1 MDKHTD
7 YSETARAIPFIIMR
21 DNKGFEVTPEAIAF
35 LNTLSAKK
43 LAVISIVGKYRT
55 GKSYFINKVL
65 LNMPQRAEGFAVGPT
80 VNPCTKGLWLW
91 NRTIPA
97 SNFGG
102 DSDLEVLIMDTE
114 GFGGVDEGVNHDTR
128 IFLFSILLS
137 SFFIYNSVG
146 SIDENALQSLSLII
160 NIAKDIRVKAFGQD
174 SEEDLAAAF
183 PTFLWVVRDFILSI
197 EDNKGRNMTP
207 KEYLENAL
215 ALQKGI
221 SEQTEAKNRIRKHFK
236 QFFQNR
242 DCMTFVRPAKNEYD
256 LRNLEKISDDQL
268 REEFVNEINRAREKI
283 FQTVKAKSIA
293 GRNLSGPLFL
303 EAVYAYV
310 EAVNSGKVPNIEQI
324 WNYACQE
331 ASRKAFQDSMKL
343 LDKALLAQKADI
355 TGKGLGKDAR
365 RQIEKEILKEFK
377 IKAVGDKKQI
387 DEMKEKLERA
397 IAERLDSCEKT
408 QQRELEKEL
417 QALLD
422 RKTCFIKNQVL
433 SNALKGIEEV
443 QREFDLLTK
452 EILSQETS
460 DSWKNEYV
468 ARLVA
473 EKEKEVIYIIL
484 NKKAEMERVGNEKLA
499 QLEEEAESFKH
510 KARSLEEENQDL
522 KLKEIRY
529 DANLK
534 NMAREIED
542 LQKRLDSTR
551 LESQEKVFQLKQL
564 QSEIEI
570 RKQRESLDA
579 DNLEKRFKNEMDR
592 QSLEHEREK
601 AELRKNHSLALN
613 QAELYKK
620 EMQRKDEEY
629 KQLQQQLERLQETN
643 AHLTDRLR
651 HQSETMQPKSDENA
665 KELKESLAKAENT
678 IIELKMNKQYLTDQL
693 EFYKM
698 QTEESRKLYERLI
711 LTASAQRNS
720 NETVAQSDLLA
731 TNKSLSASLA
741 KLQSKNKVL
750 EDTIQYLKPFKK
762 VLKNSRA
769 VQCQKCSNLINPN
782 SFLTHI
788 ENCANTQKFEKSLS
802 SINNFISNATN
813 AVNNELPQQF
823 TLQQIK
829 TDAKSEPVMQMP
841 VFTPVSVKVEGT
853 CINNDGPRPVI
864 QYVMKVSQE
873 GREWQVLH
881 KFKEFKEL
889 YGTIVEQF
897 PTVILPKSC
906 RVIHEYY
913 SDMAKL
919 LQKNQKPSIQDN
931 KVALEKFMN
940 DLSEIPQI
948 CGSQIFKEFLNIRD
962 STVPIR
968 MANLDSKNGS
978 MLIAKEGKNYS
989 KDIKENR
996 SVNYYDFTN
1005 PGFYSKEGN
1014 LYDDLDPNGL
1024 SGEKE
1029 YDLRDDYG
1037 SEIPTPENLHTNPQ
1051 KKFHSVKNE
1060 SMSTSKGPQK
1070 RLFIN

>member
-1 MDKHTD
+1 MDNQPD
-7 YSETARAIPFIIMR
+7 YSETAKAIPFIIVR
-21 DNKGFEVTPEAIAF
+21 ENKGFEVTPEAVAF
-35 LNTLSAKK
+35 LNSLTAKK

-65 LNMPQRAEGFAVGPT
+65 LSVPPKIEGFAVGPT

-97 SNFGG
+97 SKFGG
-102 DSDLEVLIMDTE
+102 ESDLEVLIMDTE

-146 SIDENALQSLSLII
+146 SIDENALQSLSMII
-160 NIAKDIRVKAFGQD
+160 NIAKDIRVKSFGQD
-174 SEEDLAAAF
+174 NEEDLAAAF

-256 LRNLEKISDDQL
+256 LRNLEKIPDEQL
-268 REEFVNEINRAREKI
+268 REEFVNEIKRAREKI
-283 FQTVKAKSIA
+283 FQSVKAKSIA
-293 GRNLSGPLFL
+293 GRTLSGPLFL
-303 EAVYAYV
+303 ESVYAYV

-331 ASRKAFQDSMKL
+331 ASRKAFQDSLKT
-343 LDKALLAQKADI
+343 LDKSLFSHKTELR
-355 TGKGLGKDAR
+355 GKGLSKEAR
-365 RQIEKEILKEFK
+365 RQIEKDILKEFK

-387 DEMKEKLERA
+387 DEMKEKLEKA
-397 IAERLDSCEKT
+397 IAERLDSCERD

-422 RKTCFIKNQVL
+422 RKTSFIKNQVL
-433 SNALKGIEEV
+433 SNSLKGIDEV
-443 QREFDLLTK
+443 QREFESLIN
-452 EILSQETS
+452 EILSAEAV

-473 EKEKEVIYIIL
+473 EKEKEVIYILL
-484 NKKAEMERVGNEKLA
+484 NKKAETERAGNEKLA
-499 QLEEEAESFKH
+499 ILEEEAEAFKH
-510 KARSLEEENQDL
+510 KAKSLEEENQDL
-522 KLKEIRY
+522 KLKEIRF
-529 DANLK
+529 DTNLK
-534 NMAREIED
+534 NMGREIED
-542 LQKRLDSTR
+542 LQKKLDTLR
-551 LESQEKVFQLKQL
+551 LESQEKTFQVKQL
-564 QSEIEI
+564 QNELDI
-570 RKQRESLDA
+570 RKQRESLDTE
-579 DNLEKRFKNEMDR
+579 NLEKRFRNEMDR

-601 AELRKNHSLALN
+601 AELRKNHSLATN

-651 HQSETMQPKSDENA
+651 HQSETMQPKTDDNV
-665 KELKESLAKAENT
+665 KELKENLAKAENT
-678 IIELKMNKQYLTDQL
+678 IIELKMNKQYLNDQL

-731 TNKSLSASLA
+731 INKSLSASLA

-750 EDTIQYLKPFKK
+750 EDTIQFLKPFKK

-788 ENCANTQKFEKSLS
+788 ENCANVQKFEKSLS
-802 SINNFISNATN
+802 SINNFISNSNN
-813 AVNNELPQQF
+813 AVKDDLPQQF

-829 TDAKSEPVMQMP
+829 TDTKSEPVMQMP
-841 VFTPVSVKVEGT
+841 VFTSIAIKIDGT
-853 CINNDGPRPVI
+853 FINNDGPRPVI
-864 QYVMKVSQE
+864 QYVMQVTQE

-881 KFKEFKEL
+881 KFKEFKDL
-889 YGTIVEQF
+889 HGMLSEQF
-897 PTVILPKSC
+897 PTVSLPKSS

-913 SDMAKL
+913 SDMTKL
-919 LQKNQKPSIQDN
+919 LQKNQKPSINDN
-931 KVALEKFMN
+931 KIALEKFMN
-940 DLSEIPQI
+940 DLCEIPQI
-948 CGSQIFKEFLNIRD
+948 CGSQIFRDFLNIKD
-962 STVPIR
+962 TTTPTR
-968 MANLDSKNGS
+968 MHNIDKKNSS
-978 MLIAKEGKNYS
+978 MLMTREGKNYS

-996 SVNYYDFTN
+996 GTNYYDFTN
-1005 PGFYSKEGN
+1005 PGLFSKDKN
-1014 LYDDLDPNGL
+1014 SYDDLDVNGL
-1024 SGEKE
+1024 SRDPE
-1029 YDLRDDYG
+1029 YESRDDYG
-1037 SEIPTPENLHTNPQ
+1037 SEIPTPENVYANPP
-1051 KKFHSVKNE
+1051 KKFHSVKND
-1060 SMSTSKGPQK
+1060 SITMGKGPQK

>member
-1 MDKHTD
+1 MDNQTD
-7 YSETARAIPFIIMR
+7 YSENAKAIPFIIIR
-21 DNKGFEVTPEAIAF
+21 ENKGFEVTPQAVAF
-35 LNTLSAKK
+35 LNSLTAKK

-65 LNMPQRAEGFAVGPT
+65 LNIPPKAEGFAVGPT

-97 SNFGG
+97 SRFGG
-102 DSDLEVLIMDTE
+102 ESDLEVLIMDTE

-146 SIDENALQSLSLII
+146 SIDENALQSLSMII
-160 NIAKDIRVKAFGQD
+160 NIAKDIRVKSFGQD
-174 SEEDLAAAF
+174 TEEDLAAAF

-197 EDNKGRNMTP
+197 EDNKGRNMSP

-256 LRNLEKISDDQL
+256 LRNLEKIPDDQL
-268 REEFVNEINRAREKI
+268 REEFVNEMRRARERI
-283 FQTVKAKSIA
+283 FQGVKAKCIA
-293 GRNLSGPLFL
+293 GRTLSGPLFL

-310 EAVNSGKVPNIEQI
+310 DAVNSGKVPNIEQI

-331 ASRKAFQDSMKL
+331 TSRKAFQDSLKM
-343 LDKALLAQKADI
+343 LDKALFAQKAELR
-355 TGKGLGKDAR
+355 GKGLSKDAR
-365 RQIEKEILKEFK
+365 RQVEKEILKEFK

-387 DEMKEKLERA
+387 DEMKEKLEKA
-397 IAERLDSCEKT
+397 ISERLDCCERD

-422 RKTCFIKNQVL
+422 RKTSFIKNQVL
-433 SNALKGIEEV
+433 SNSLKGVDEV
-443 QREFDLLTK
+443 QREFDSLTR
-452 EILSQETS
+452 EILSEENA

-484 NKKAEMERVGNEKLA
+484 SKRAETERVGNERLA
-499 QLEEEAESFKH
+499 LLEEEAESFKH
-510 KARSLEEENQDL
+510 KAKSLEMENQDL
-522 KLKEIRY
+522 KLKEVRF

-534 NMAREIED
+534 NMSREIED
-542 LQKRLDSTR
+542 LQKKMDTLR
-551 LESQEKVFQLKQL
+551 LESQEKTFLVKQL
-564 QSEIEI
+564 QNELDT
-570 RKQRESLDA
+570 RKQRESLDT
-579 DNLEKRFKNEMDR
+579 DNLEKRFRNEMDR

-601 AELRKNHSLALN
+601 AEFRKNHSIAIN

-620 EMQRKDEEY
+620 EMLRKDEEY

-643 AHLTDRLR
+643 SHLTDRLR
-651 HQSETMQPKSDENA
+651 HQSETMQPKTDDNVR
-665 KELKESLAKAENT
+665 ELKENLAKAENT

-720 NETVAQSDLLA
+720 NETVAQSELLA
-731 TNKSLSASLA
+731 TNKSLSTSLA

-750 EDTIQYLKPFKK
+750 EDTIEFLKPFKK

-769 VQCQKCSNLINPN
+769 VQCQKCSNLINPS
-782 SFLTHI
+782 SFLGHI
-788 ENCANTQKFEKSLS
+788 ETCANMQKFDKSLS
-802 SINNFISNATN
+802 SINNFISS
-813 AVNNELPQQF
+813 NNVRDEMVQQF

-841 VFTPVSVKVEGT
+841 VFTPVAVKIEGT
-853 CINNDGPRPVI
+853 VINNDGPRPVI
-864 QYVMKVSQE
+864 QYVMQVAQE

-881 KFKEFKEL
+881 KFKEFKDL
-889 YGTIVEQF
+889 YGMIVEQF

-931 KVALEKFMN
+931 KIALEKFMN
-940 DLSEIPQI
+940 DLGEIPQI
-948 CGSQIFKEFLNIRD
+948 CGSQIFRDFLDIKE
-962 STVPIR
+962 TPIPTKSS
-968 MANLDSKNGS
+968 NVDKKNSS
-978 MLIAKEGKNYS
+978 MLMARDNRNNYS
-989 KDIKENR
+989 REIKENR
-996 SVNYYDFTN
+996 GANYYDFTN
-1005 PGFYSKEGN
+1005 PGLFSKDKNSYEDSDVNGMSG
-1014 LYDDLDPNGL
+1014 DP
-1024 SGEKE
+1024 E
-1029 YDLRDDYG
+1029 YESRDDYG
-1037 SEIPTPENLHTNPQ
+1037 SEIPMPENVYANPP

-1060 SMSTSKGPQK
+1060 SMTMSKGPQK